1 MPPIPYLCSMS
12 HQSLAREVFAIEAD
26 AVRRLADSLTADF
39 DHAIELLLHCT
50 GRAVICGMGKSGI
63 IGKKISATL
72 ASTGT
77 PSFFLHPSEA
87 LHGDLGMLRV
97 EDVFVSISNSGE
109 TDEILRIIPSIQR
122 MNLRHIAI
130 VGNPQSTLARAADA
144 VLNVAIER
152 EACPLQLAPMASTT
166 ATLAMGDALAA
177 VLMEVKGF
185 QPAQFAEFHP
195 GGSLG
200 RKLLVRVADE
210 MIRTELP
217 ICAPDAEIQ
226 EVILRMTHGKMGLVV
241 VCEDAQ
247 RVVGII
253 TDGDLRRALGK
264 VPQSAFF
271 SLSAQQIMHTS
282 PKTIAPTERA
292 AAADDLMTAQKITA
306 LLVVDDARTL
316 LGVYHRIH

>member
-1 MPPIPYLCSMS
+1 MS
-12 HQSLAREVFAIEAD
+12 YQSRAREVFAIEAD
-26 AVRRLADSLTADF
+26 AVRHLGDFLTNDF
-39 DHAIELLLHCT
+39 DRAIELLLGCT

-122 MNLRHIAI
+122 MDLRHISI
-130 VGNPQSTLARAADA
+130 VGNPNSTLARAADA
-144 VLNVAIER
+144 VLNVSIER

-177 VLMEVKGF
+177 VLMDAKGF
-185 QPAQFAEFHP
+185 QPEQFAVFHP

-210 MIRTELP
+210 MIADELP
-217 ICAPDAEIQ
+217 ICAPDADVQ
-226 EVILRMTHGKMGLVV
+226 EVIVRMTHGKMGLVA
-241 VCEDAQ
+241 VCVPERHVQ
-247 RVVGII
+247 GII
-253 TDGDLRRALGK
+253 TDGDLRRALGS
-264 VPQSAFF
+264 VAQSQFF
-271 SLSAQQIMHTS
+271 SLCAADMMNTA
-282 PKTIAPTERA
+282 PKTIAPDERA
-292 AAADDLMTAQKITA
+292 AVADALMESSKITS
-306 LLVVDDARTL
+306 LLVVDESKQL
-316 LGVYHRIH
+316 QGVYHRIR